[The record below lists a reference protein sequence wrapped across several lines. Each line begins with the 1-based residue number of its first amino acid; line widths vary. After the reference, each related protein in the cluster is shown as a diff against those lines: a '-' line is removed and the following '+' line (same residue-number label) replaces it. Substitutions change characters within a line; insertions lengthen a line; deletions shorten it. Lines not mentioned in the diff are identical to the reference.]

1 MSQNKNIS
9 NYLSEPY
16 NKLTEIVLKSTLYI
30 NIVFASLTLFIV
42 FWSLNK
48 GLVFADESFYLLHLQ
63 QPNGVV
69 SFSEWPFYAQ
79 LIFPTDLFQIRILV
93 ISFFLF
99 SVGILSF
106 SVYRFFENIKLLEI
120 FTIGIIGMFSF
131 YSPVQF
137 VPNYVTFNI
146 ILITLSTGLFLLML
160 QADSKKKKYLFGIL
174 TGFTFGPLIFIM
186 ITNIPFFGLMG
197 FVILTYSKK
206 EKISQILSIAIGI
219 GLSIMFF
226 FLCVRSFNNYMNDLK
241 MAIDY
246 LATDQSHGNSS
257 MLDWVLNVIIY
268 ALKSI
273 VPSALLFFMSIYL
286 FKNKFFKYSLF
297 VFALLIM
304 IIELRANFLDDIK
317 NINSP
322 TQIYVILFTII
333 LGTLFLKRYKLSII
347 LVFAIFIP
355 FFASLGTD
363 VSFVIRSTVY
373 IGISTIFAFCV
384 VKIKENRKLLLPFYL
399 FMSFVLFRFLV
410 QFPNRLGWHEYKLA
424 EQNIPLKSIGINQN
438 IKLDTLKIERLKKL
452 KSIIPINSK
461 IAVSNNTL
469 WGNAFLLSLNPL
481 YLSYVFD
488 EKNTIQAL
496 NKMGNKMGNVY
507 LIEDINATFP
517 NSFLQKMDSI
527 NCIYTITN
535 IDKEIKLYKINR
547 KTN

>member
-1 MSQNKNIS
+1 MSQIKNSS

-30 NIVFASLTLFIV
+30 NLVFASLTLYLV

-63 QPNGVV
+63 QPNEVV

-79 LIFPTDLFQIRILV
+79 LIFPNDLFQIRILI
-93 ISFFLF
+93 ISFYLF
-99 SVGILSF
+99 SIGILSF
-106 SVYRFFENIKLLEI
+106 SVFRFFENIKLLEI
-120 FTIGIIGMFSF
+120 FTIGIVGMFSF

-160 QADSKKKKYLFGIL
+160 QTDTKKKKYLFGIL

-186 ITNIPFFGLMG
+186 ITNIPFVGLMG
-197 FVILTYSKK
+197 FVILSYSKK
-206 EKISQILSIAIGI
+206 EKISQILAIAIGI

-226 FLCVRSFNNYMNDLK
+226 FLCVRSFSNYMNDLK
-241 MAIDY
+241 MAMDY

-257 MLDWVLNVIIY
+257 ILDWVINVIIY

-286 FKNKFFKYSLF
+286 FKNKLLKYSFF

-304 IIELRANFLDDIK
+304 LLELRANLLDDIK
-317 NINSP
+317 NINTP
-322 TQIYVILFTII
+322 TQIFVILFTII
-333 LGTLFLKRYKLSII
+333 LGTLFLKKYKLSIV
-347 LVFAIFIP
+347 LVFALFIP
-355 FFASLGTD
+355 FFAALGTD
-363 VSFVIRSTVY
+363 VSFIIRSTAY
-373 IGISTIFAFCV
+373 IGISTMFVFCMI
-384 VKIKENRKLLLPFYL
+384 KINENRKLLVPFYL
-399 FMSFVLFRFLV
+399 FISFILFRFLF
-410 QFPNRLGWHEYKLA
+410 QFPNKSGWHDYKLE
-424 EQNIPLKSIGINQN
+424 EQNIPLKSIGINQD
-438 IKLDTLKIERLKKL
+438 IKLDALKIERLKKL
-452 KSIIPINSK
+452 KSIIPVNSK
-461 IAVSNNTL
+461 IVVSNNTL

-496 NKMGNKMGNVY
+496 NKMGNVF
-507 LIEDINATFP
+507 LIEDINAPFP
-517 NSFLQKMDSI
+517 NSFLKKMDSL
-527 NCIYTITN
+527 NYIYTITN
-535 IDKEIKLYKINR
+535 IDKEIKLYKINL
-547 KTN
+547 KKN